1 VLFTLG
7 RTDRLVESGKLE
19 GPTQSLLR
27 FNEKLTVLDLYKQ
40 DQLKALKDLS
50 IGPALA
56 FGRLWKDL
64 GIDVVIKEMA
74 EDRNFGIDLERAVF
88 LTVLHRLFDSR
99 FGRYPIAPTLSRHGL
114 AR

>member
-1 VLFTLG
+1 
-7 RTDRLVESGKLE
+7 
-19 GPTQSLLR
+19 
-27 FNEKLTVLDLYKQ
+27 
-40 DQLKALKDLS
+40 
-50 IGPALA
+50 
-56 FGRLWKDL
+56 
-64 GIDVVIKEMA
+64 MA